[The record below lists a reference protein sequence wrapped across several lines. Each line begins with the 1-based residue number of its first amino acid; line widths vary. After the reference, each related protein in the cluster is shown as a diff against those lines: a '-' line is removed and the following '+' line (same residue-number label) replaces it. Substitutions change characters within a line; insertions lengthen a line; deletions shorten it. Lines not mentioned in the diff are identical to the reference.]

1 MRRQP
6 RTAKPDLECARAFIA
21 AMRTLQVGQGTEQC
35 VACQVCACEQGARL
49 YNETDIADS
58 QVPADV
64 VPSLQQL
71 HDDSPDI
78 HPAIVDCLLF
88 LKGSEEVC

>member
-1 MRRQP
+1 MIVDKTCRVCVD
-6 RTAKPDLECARAFIA
+6 TEK
-21 AMRTLQVGQGTEQC
+21 LQ
-35 VACQVCACEQGARL
+35 
-49 YNETDIADS
+49 TDDKWRISNS

-88 LKGSEEVC
+88 LRGSEEVCS

>member
-1 MRRQP
+1 MMIVDMTCRVGVD
-6 RTAKPDLECARAFIA
+6 TEK
-21 AMRTLQVGQGTEQC
+21 LQ
-35 VACQVCACEQGARL
+35 
-49 YNETDIADS
+49 TDNKWRISNS

-88 LKGSEEVC
+88 LRGSEEVCS